1 MSRCHMKQVVLLK
14 TNKETMNFTYIGDD
28 KQYVEH
34 QNRNTLNTKISQS
47 RLVYHLNKVSA

>member
-1 MSRCHMKQVVLLK
+1 MKQVVLLK